1 MTACQASS
9 ALANQICYL
18 LKAWSPLSEDHMA
31 SRDMD
36 GCAWNSLETRVIVA
50 VKVHQSQKKIFLLAA
65 SLRLCVWYKIGSAEF
80 LHSRGEV
87 AP

>member
-1 MTACQASS
+1 
-9 ALANQICYL
+9 
-18 LKAWSPLSEDHMA
+18 MA

-36 GCAWNSLETRVIVA
+36 GRAWNSLETRVIVA
-50 VKVHQSQKKIFLLAA
+50 VKVHQSQKKLFLLAA
-65 SLRLCVWYKIGSAEF
+65 SLCLCVWYKIGSAEF